1 MIFPINYKLLDD
13 YLYKKSSY
21 SGMSWEILEY
31 SDETLLIVHES
42 LFNKWSRDNLLIY
55 CQYGTISF
63 DDTKY
68 YIFKS
73 DKEYCLLPLNC
84 YDDDIDTNDIESL
97 IVSVRN
103 TREKIPDNISLADGI
118 FYEKY
123 SIVLPTYTENN
134 FIDDNVLI
142 GKWATRG
149 VNVSIQ
155 EIDKVSCL
163 SGNSPEKLINLL
175 ERNNIAIHKDKTD
188 KENKKFSLVGRTAL
202 EKFFYEYVI
211 DIVENLDKYNKFG
224 IIFPTP
230 IVLYGPPGTGK
241 TYAVEQLSEYLN
253 WPIYKIE
260 AKTIASPYIHETSR
274 KISELF
280 DEASKTSPS
289 ILIID
294 EMDAFLSKRQYAN
307 NNHTIE
313 ETSEFLKKIPN
324 AINNKILIVG
334 MTNRLDSIDDA
345 ILRHGRFDHV
355 IEVGYA
361 NDIEILNILKS
372 SFKNIPVD
380 ENINMKIYAKKMANR
395 PLSDVGFFIKESAR
409 IAVKNNLDYIDEK
422 SFNDALNKILTS
434 SQKSLNKQIGFF
446 KEDKL

>member
-1 MIFPINYKLLDD
+1 M
-13 YLYKKSSY
+13 
-21 SGMSWEILEY
+21 
-31 SDETLLIVHES
+31 
-42 LFNKWSRDNLLIY
+42 
-55 CQYGTISF
+55 
-63 DDTKY
+63 
-68 YIFKS
+68 
-73 DKEYCLLPLNC
+73 
-84 YDDDIDTNDIESL
+84 
-97 IVSVRN
+97 
-103 TREKIPDNISLADGI
+103 
-118 FYEKY
+118 
-123 SIVLPTYTENN
+123 
-134 FIDDNVLI
+134 
-142 GKWATRG
+142 
-149 VNVSIQ
+149 
-155 EIDKVSCL
+155 
-163 SGNSPEKLINLL
+163 
-175 ERNNIAIHKDKTD
+175 D